1 MLRWN
6 DISEIGRSGHSVM
19 RFAQGIAGKVGEKE
33 LLEAIRR

>member
-19 RFAQGIAGKVGEKE
+19 RFAQEIARKVGEME
-33 LLEAIRR
+33 LLDAIMK